1 MVVFPAGAGVIP
13 LWKALTLQLS
23 RFPRRCGGDPW
34 GNRYYSNLWAFSPQ
48 VRGWSTKPIIFFII
62 FPVFPAG
69 AGVILT
75 CLSSGCAPNCFPRR
89 CGGDPK
95 CLTWKRPCGKFSPQV
110 RGWSHPA
117 STNRHEFQVFPAGAG
132 VILALK
138 CRKASIHSF
147 PRRCGGDPPT
157 DEIYVID
164 RASSRNNRG
173 EPCLWHS
180 HKSIR
185 FFQKMRLLFQD
196 ISEWCN

>member
-1 MVVFPAGAGVIP
+1 M
-13 LWKALTLQLS
+13 
-23 RFPRRCGGDPW
+23 
-34 GNRYYSNLWAFSPQ
+34 
-48 VRGWSTKPIIFFII
+48 RGWSWLVSLADARQT
-62 FPVFPAG
+62 VFPAG
-69 AGVILT
+69 AGVILSA
-75 CLSSGCAPNCFPRR
+75 LLESDLVGSFPRR
-89 CGGDPK
+89 CGGDPRRLK
-95 CLTWKRPCGKFSPQV
+95 SEETRRTFSPQV